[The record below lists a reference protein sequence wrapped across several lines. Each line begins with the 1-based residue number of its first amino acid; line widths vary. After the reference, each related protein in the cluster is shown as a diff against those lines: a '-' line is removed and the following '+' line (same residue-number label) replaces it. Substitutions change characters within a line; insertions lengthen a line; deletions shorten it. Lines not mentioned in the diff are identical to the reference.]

1 VVADAEK
8 LPAEI
13 TVTNSA
19 DVPASFL
26 TANVVDEVSISLAEY
41 DAVNKTLSV
50 HADSGEKLHPAT
62 LTVDDYGTLT
72 DGKLIVANVVVP
84 PPVVTV
90 KSSAGGQETKA
101 VAVVSGEV
109 GPAPEDRP
117 HAENDYASTSADTAV
132 IINVLANDSAA
143 TLTPRLL
150 GSPQHG
156 TAIVNADNTFTY
168 TPTFAFAGQDTFT
181 YVASDANGVDTNIGT
196 VTVDVTFTNHP
207 PAANADV
214 VNTPVDRSVTFN
226 VTDND
231 RDPDPNTAIVPG
243 TVQIVSVSGGTAVAN
258 GDGTITYTPVI
269 EGTFT
274 VQYTVADDQGAV
286 SAPGTLTVTVFSPD
300 LARIV
305 SGRFRTSRGDWDI
318 RGTTSVP
325 GPGNQVTIHLGPT
338 LDGPVIAIVDSDV
351 TGNWRWNPKG
361 TSIVPDATQSIS
373 IESQQGG
380 KQLGFVLRVD
390 N

>member
-1 VVADAEK
+1 
-8 LPAEI
+8 
-13 TVTNSA
+13 
-19 DVPASFL
+19 
-26 TANVVDEVSISLAEY
+26 
-41 DAVNKTLSV
+41 LS
-50 HADSGEKLHPAT
+50 
-62 LTVDDYGTLT
+62 VDDYGTLT

-117 HAENDYASTSADTAV
+117 HTEDDSASTSADTAV
-132 IINVLANDSAA
+132 LINVLANDSAT

-150 GSPQHG
+150 GAPQHG
-156 TAIVNADNTFTY
+156 TATLNADKTFTY
-168 TPTFAFAGQDTFT
+168 MPSFAYAGADSFT
-181 YVASDANGVDTNIGT
+181 YVASDATGADSNIAT
-196 VTVDVTFTNHP
+196 VTVDVSFTNHP
-207 PAANADV
+207 PTANPDS

-226 VTDND
+226 VIDND
-231 RDPDPNTAIVPG
+231 RDPDPNTAIVPSS
-243 TVQIVSVSGGTAVAN
+243 VRIVSVSRGTAVAN
-258 GDGTITYTPVI
+258 ADGTITYTPVI

-286 SAPGTLTVTVFSPD
+286 SSAGTLTITVLSPD

-305 SGRFRTSRGDWDI
+305 SGRYRADRGDWDI
-318 RGTTSVP
+318 RGTTTVP
-325 GPGNQVTIHLGPT
+325 GPGNQVTIHLGAT
-338 LDGPVIAIVDSDV
+338 LAGPVLAIIDSDV

-361 TSIVPDATQSIS
+361 TSIAPDATQSIS

-380 KQLGFVLRVD
+380 RQLGFVLRLD
-390 N
+390 